1 MQWNKSSR
9 NKSIWIWWPNNWE
22 DTFHSMKKPIQQIIL
37 AKLGIF
43 PLKNENRFISLI
55 FHKYQPK
62 INQNLTLNHKLL
74 KLFEENTLIFKLK
87 FFSSR
92 LQQHRE

>member
-1 MQWNKSSR
+1 MQQNKSSR
-9 NKSIWIWWPNNWE
+9 NKSIWIWWPNNWQG
-22 DTFHSMKKPIQQIIL
+22 TFHSMKKPIQQIIL

-55 FHKYQPK
+55 FYNNQHK
-62 INQNLTLNHKLL
+62 IDQNLNLNHKLL
-74 KLFEENTLIFKLK
+74 KLLEENTLIFKLK

-92 LQQHRE
+92 L